1 MVAQLFLV
9 LHDPEVVIVTG
20 AEQAIRENLV
30 IAATTGYHPHAR
42 TGTSEPFLLRRGQEL
57 AGTSSGRQLLESA
70 SGPRRRSWSDLAPD
84 RRL

>member
-30 IAATTGYHPHAR
+30 IAATTGYHPHGSAAR
-42 TGTSEPFLLRRGQEL
+42 RELVLPNLSSFDEAKSLREP
-57 AGTSSGRQLLESA
+57 LLEDSC
-70 SGPRRRSWSDLAPD
+70 
-84 RRL
+84 